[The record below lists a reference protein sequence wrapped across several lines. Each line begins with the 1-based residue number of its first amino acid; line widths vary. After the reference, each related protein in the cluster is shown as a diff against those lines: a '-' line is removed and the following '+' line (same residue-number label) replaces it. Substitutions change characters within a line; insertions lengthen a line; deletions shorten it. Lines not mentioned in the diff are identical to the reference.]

1 MTALVLD
8 TVNAEVDGFL
18 ATEQSIKDRKKE
30 IFYGLIE
37 LILTT
42 TSIKCLSFVGTTP
55 GFNDGDPCYHS
66 EDCWIFTESPLG
78 EQPEDEDED
87 SEDEDD
93 DDYEEIDYSSEEGS
107 VWIRDLEDKD
117 TAEPLW
123 DLLHKCNYGILEDKH
138 ETDYCVKFYLGLDG
152 KVVEDYD
159 YCDRGY

>member
-1 MTALVLD
+1 MTTLVLD
-8 TVNAEVDGFL
+8 TVNAEIDGFL

-42 TSIKCLSFVGTTP
+42 TDAKCLSFVGTTP

-66 EDCWIFTESPLG
+66 EDCWIFDTSPI
-78 EQPEDEDED
+78 DEDED
-87 SEDEDD
+87 SDE
-93 DDYEEIDYSSEEGS
+93 EEVDYSSEEGS
-107 VWIRDLEDKD
+107 SWIRERADKERF
-117 TAEPLW
+117 EPLW
-123 DLLHKCNYGILEDKH
+123 DLLHKCNYGILEEKH
-138 ETDYCVKFYLGLDG
+138 ETDYCVKFYLGEDG